1 MSSETRMTELQALR
15 HELATQRQS
24 LLASLLVSA
33 WMVEAR
39 DPYTGGHLWR
49 VARMA
54 NALALES
61 GSTQRE
67 ASRIAMAGF
76 LHDLGKVGI
85 PDAIL
90 RKPARLTDDEFAT
103 IKTHPQIGA
112 RMLAGHPL
120 AELVVG
126 VIHHHH
132 ETPNGM
138 GYPMGLAGAEIPH
151 DARLVGICDA
161 FDAMTSTRPYRPGMP
176 IPKALSIIE
185 SELGRQFDLR
195 LGNMFVRMGR
205 EGAFDGIVGH
215 SDDGIP
221 LQECPVCGP
230 TLVRTRNAQAGEHL
244 GCPACA
250 ARFTW
255 SRTAHGLQA
264 LPTGE
269 RATAAE
275 LAPILDRPQIEA
287 LVRDWAN
294 AIAGD
299 GRSDRRHAFGTVCPG
314 TEAGEAVDGESRMF
328 AES

>member
-1 MSSETRMTELQALR
+1 MTSPEPQALKDEVQR
-15 HELATQRQS
+15 LRLALASQGQA

-54 NALALES
+54 HALALAT
-61 GSTQRE
+61 GSSSRE

-90 RKPARLTDDEFAT
+90 RKPGRLTEEEFAT
-103 IKTHPQIGA
+103 IKTHPGVGA
-112 RMLAGHPL
+112 RMLSGHPL

-132 ETPNGM
+132 EMPDGR
-138 GYPMGLAGAEIPH
+138 GYPMGLVGADIPH

-176 IPKALSIIE
+176 IAKALDIIE
-185 SELGRQFDLR
+185 SELGRQFDRELGTAFVR
-195 LGNMFVRMGR
+195 LGRD
-205 EGAFDGIVGH
+205 GAFDAIVGH

-221 LQECPVCGP
+221 LQHCPVCGP
-230 TLVRTRNAQAGEHL
+230 TLVRTRSARAGDHL
-244 GCPACA
+244 GCPACT

-255 SRTAHGLQA
+255 TDTDQGLRALATGGQA
-264 LPTGE
+264 
-269 RATAAE
+269 AADE
-275 LAPILDRPQIEA
+275 LAPSLDRRQIEA
-287 LVRDWAN
+287 LVLDWAD
-294 AIAGD
+294 AIAG
-299 GRSDRRHAFGTVCPG
+299 T
-314 TEAGEAVDGESRMF
+314 
-328 AES
+328 

>member
-1 MSSETRMTELQALR
+1 MNTESPRQPLPSFTPEATAQVNELLGLR
-15 HELATQRQS
+15 QQVASQRQA

-54 NALALES
+54 HALALAS
-61 GSTQRE
+61 GSAPRE

-90 RKPARLTDDEFAT
+90 RKPGRLTDEEFAT
-103 IKTHPQIGA
+103 IKTHPRVGA
-112 RMLAGHPL
+112 RMLSGHPL

-132 ETPNGM
+132 EMPNGR
-138 GYPMGLAGAEIPH
+138 GYPMGLVDAEIPQ

-161 FDAMTSTRPYRPGMP
+161 FDAMTSTRPYRAGMP
-176 IPKALSIIE
+176 IAKALDIIE
-185 SELGRQFDLR
+185 AELGSQFDR
-195 LGNMFVRMGR
+195 LLGEKFVHMGR
-205 EGAFDGIVGH
+205 AGAFDAIVGH

-221 LQECPVCGP
+221 LQHCPVCGP
-230 TLVRTRNAQAGEHL
+230 TLVRTRNSRAGDHL
-244 GCPACA
+244 GCPACS
-250 ARFTW
+250 ARFSWTD
-255 SRTAHGLQA
+255 TEQGLRA

-269 RATAAE
+269 PASADE
-275 LAPILDRPQIEA
+275 LEPGLDRVQIEA
-287 LVRDWAN
+287 LVLDWAD
-294 AIAGD
+294 AMAGL
-299 GRSDRRHAFGTVCPG
+299 
-314 TEAGEAVDGESRMF
+314 
-328 AES
+328 

>member
-1 MSSETRMTELQALR
+1 MTSSESQALTDEVQGLR
-15 HELATQRQS
+15 QELASQRQA

-54 NALALES
+54 HALALAS
-61 GSTQRE
+61 GSTPRE

-90 RKPARLTDDEFAT
+90 RKPGRLTDEEFAT
-103 IKTHPQIGA
+103 IKTHPRVGA
-112 RMLAGHPL
+112 RMLSGHPL

-132 ETPNGM
+132 EMPNGR
-138 GYPMGLAGAEIPH
+138 GYPLGLVEDEIPH

-161 FDAMTSTRPYRPGMP
+161 FDAMTSTRPYRAGMP
-176 IPKALSIIE
+176 IVKALDIIE
-185 SELGRQFDLR
+185 SELGRQFDR
-195 LGNMFVRMGR
+195 LLGTQFVRMGR
-205 EGAFDGIVGH
+205 DGAFDGIVGH

-221 LQECPVCGP
+221 LQHCPVCGP
-230 TLVRTRNAQAGEHL
+230 TLVRTRSARAGHHL
-244 GCPACA
+244 GCPACT

-255 SRTAHGLQA
+255 TDSEQGLRA
-264 LPTGE
+264 MPTGGY
-269 RATAAE
+269 AE
-275 LAPILDRPQIEA
+275 AEELEPALDRAQIEA
-287 LVRDWAN
+287 LVLDWAEAMG
-294 AIAGD
+294 AI
-299 GRSDRRHAFGTVCPG
+299 
-314 TEAGEAVDGESRMF
+314 
-328 AES
+328 

>member
-1 MSSETRMTELQALR
+1 MSSEPSSNEVQGLR
-15 HELATQRQS
+15 QQLASQRQA

-54 NALALES
+54 HALALAS
-61 GSTQRE
+61 GSTPRE

-90 RKPARLTDDEFAT
+90 RKPGRLSDEEFAT
-103 IKTHPQIGA
+103 IKTHPRVGA

-120 AELVVG
+120 ADMVVG

-132 ETPNGM
+132 EMPNGR
-138 GYPMGLAGAEIPH
+138 GYPMGLADTEIPL

-161 FDAMTSTRPYRPGMP
+161 FDAMTSTRPYRAGMP
-176 IPKALSIIE
+176 IAKALDIIE
-185 SELGRQFDLR
+185 SELGQQFDR
-195 LGNMFVRMGR
+195 ALGATFVRMGR
-205 EGAFDGIVGH
+205 AGALDAVVGH
-215 SDDGIP
+215 SDEGIP
-221 LQECPVCGP
+221 LQHCPACGP
-230 TLVRTRNAQAGEHL
+230 TLVRTRSARAGDHL
-244 GCPACA
+244 ACPACA

-255 SRTAHGLQA
+255 AAAEQGLQA
-264 LPTGE
+264 QPSGEQALPVEMEPG
-269 RATAAE
+269 
-275 LAPILDRPQIEA
+275 LDRAQIEA
-287 LVRDWAN
+287 LVLDWAD

-299 GRSDRRHAFGTVCPG
+299 
-314 TEAGEAVDGESRMF
+314 
-328 AES
+328 

>member
-1 MSSETRMTELQALR
+1 MKSFESQLNEVQGLREQVLLQRKA
-15 HELATQRQS
+15 

-54 NALALES
+54 HALALAS
-61 GSTQRE
+61 GSTPRE

-90 RKPARLTDDEFAT
+90 RKPGRLTDEEFAT
-103 IKTHPQIGA
+103 IKTHPRVGA

-120 AELVVG
+120 AELLVG

-132 ETPNGM
+132 EMPNGR
-138 GYPMGLAGAEIPH
+138 GYPLGLVGAEIPH

-161 FDAMTSTRPYRPGMP
+161 FDAMTSTRPYRAGMP
-176 IPKALSIIE
+176 IARALDIIE
-185 SELGRQFDLR
+185 SELGHQFDLA
-195 LGNMFVRMGR
+195 LGATFVRMGR
-205 EGAFDGIVGH
+205 AGAFDAVVGH
-215 SDDGIP
+215 SDEGIP
-221 LQECPVCGP
+221 LQHCPACGP
-230 TLVRTRNAQAGEHL
+230 TLVRPRSARAGDHL

-250 ARFTW
+250 ARFSWTD
-255 SRTAHGLQA
+255 SEQGLQA
-264 LPTGE
+264 LPTAE
-269 RATAAE
+269 QAAAE
-275 LAPILDRPQIEA
+275 ELEPGLDRMQIEA
-287 LVRDWAN
+287 LVLDWAE

-299 GRSDRRHAFGTVCPG
+299 
-314 TEAGEAVDGESRMF
+314 
-328 AES
+328 